1 MGRLNGKC
9 SHMTLRN
16 LVFKLTLLIILTYGL
31 SYVFYKIKGEYSA
44 KVMNYNSRS
53 LHTTKNGKVSEME
66 SMIRE
71 MTKNGKVSEMES
83 MIREMT
89 KNGKVSEMES
99 MIREMT
105 KNGKVSEME
114 SMIREMIK
122 EISEKCNCNSTK
134 QTSMENSSTQMVT
147 KMSNGAWDD
156 SNTSEIESSRADQ
169 NISKCSP
176 VVPRLSEKPLPVTG
190 LVSYPGSGNTW
201 VRHLMQEVTG
211 G

>member
-16 LVFKLTLLIILTYGL
+16 LAFKLTLLIILTYGL
-31 SYVFYKIKGEYSA
+31 SYVFYKIKGENSA

-53 LHTTKNGKVSEME
+53 LHTTKNGKVSEMA
-66 SMIRE
+66 SMIR
-71 MTKNGKVSEMES
+71 G
-83 MIREMT
+83 
-89 KNGKVSEMES
+89 
-99 MIREMT
+99 
-105 KNGKVSEME
+105 
-114 SMIREMIK
+114 MIK

-134 QTSMENSSTQMVT
+134 QTSMENSSTQVVT

-156 SNTSEIESSRADQ
+156 SNTSEIENSRADQ

-211 G
+211 R

>member
-44 KVMNYNSRS
+44 KVMNHNSRS

-66 SMIRE
+66 SILRD
-71 MTKNGKVSEMES
+71 
-83 MIREMT
+83 
-89 KNGKVSEMES
+89 
-99 MIREMT
+99 
-105 KNGKVSEME
+105 
-114 SMIREMIK
+114 MIK

-134 QTSMENSSTQMVT
+134 QTSMENSSTQVVT
-147 KMSNGAWDD
+147 KMSSGAWDD

>member
-1 MGRLNGKC
+1 
-9 SHMTLRN
+9 MTLRN

-31 SYVFYKIKGEYSA
+31 SYVFYKINGEYSA

-89 KNGKVSEMES
+89 KNGKVSEMDS
-99 MIREMT
+99 MIRD
-105 KNGKVSEME
+105 
-114 SMIREMIK
+114 MIK

-134 QTSMENSSTQMVT
+134 QTSMENSSTQVVT

-156 SNTSEIESSRADQ
+156 SNTSDIESSRADQ

>member
-16 LVFKLTLLIILTYGL
+16 LAFKLTLLIILTYGL
-31 SYVFYKIKGEYSA
+31 SYVFYEINGDNSA
-44 KVMNYNSRS
+44 KIMNYNFGS
-53 LHTTKNGKVSEME
+53 LNTTKNGKVSEME

-83 MIREMT
+83 MIRD
-89 KNGKVSEMES
+89 
-99 MIREMT
+99 
-105 KNGKVSEME
+105 
-114 SMIREMIK
+114 MIK

-134 QTSMENSSTQMVT
+134 QTSMENSSTQVVT